1 MSAPKITDNGAAT
14 LAEALLA
21 VQSELPT
28 AIHKDA
34 ENPHFRSKYVTLD
47 ALLAVARPALNKHGI
62 VLMQWPGRADD
73 GELVLTTRLTH
84 AAAGETHETSM
95 VLLPPKGD
103 PQGQG
108 SAITYA
114 RRYSLMAILGLAADD
129 DDDGNAGS
137 KGDDGGRRGGKVPT
151 VTEKQIEKFIKP
163 QLARNKVP
171 GERVK
176 SVLKAFGVPNIQKL
190 PINKA
195 DEFVKACIEPEP
207 EADVPPDMDG
217 LEVDPDQ
224 GGEDALG
231 G

>member
-1 MSAPKITDNGAAT
+1 MSDEATNGAKT

-34 ENPHFRSKYVTLD
+34 ENPHFRSRYVTLD
-47 ALLAVARPALNKHGI
+47 GLLAVTRPALNKHGI
-62 VLMQWPGRADD
+62 VLMQWPERADD

-84 AAAGETHETSM
+84 AAAGESHETSM

-137 KGDDGGRRGGKVPT
+137 
-151 VTEKQIEKFIKP
+151 
-163 QLARNKVP
+163 N
-171 GERVK
+171 GERAEGPK
-176 SVLKAFGVPNIQKL
+176 RAPFKTCPKCGKAAVIKGKPEFGGGYVCWKREGGCGSKFPDGAFDQQ
-190 PINKA
+190 P
-195 DEFVKACIEPEP
+195 VTG
-207 EADVPPDMDG
+207 DVPADTDG
-217 LEVDPDQ
+217 LDQ
-224 GGEDALG
+224 PPLTDDVPWESGQ
-231 G
+231 

>member
-1 MSAPKITDNGAAT
+1 MSDEATNGAKT

-34 ENPHFRSKYVTLD
+34 ENPHFKSKYVTLD
-47 ALLAVARPALNKHGI
+47 GLLAVTRPALNKHGI
-62 VLMQWPGRADD
+62 VLMQWPERAED

-84 AAAGETHETSM
+84 AAAGESHETSM

-137 KGDDGGRRGGKVPT
+137 KGGGTRGGRVPT

-176 SVLKAFGVPNIQKL
+176 AVLANFGVKAVHEL
-190 PINKA
+190 PIDKA
-195 DEFVKACIEPEP
+195 DEFVTACITPEP
-207 EADVPPDMDG
+207 DPLASDVPPDMEG
-217 LEVDPDQ
+217 L
-224 GGEDALG
+224 
-231 G
+231 